1 MKREIWL
8 TVLRQRDREM
18 DEMKEMK
25 EMKEMNEAF
34 DRFHEACTKAL
45 DAIEDFHKLD
55 INERQVDM
63 NGDVYIREDE
73 DYLDRD

>member
-1 MKREIWL
+1 MK
-8 TVLRQRDREM
+8 RDREM
-18 DEMKEMK
+18 DEMKEMSK
-25 EMKEMNEAF
+25 AF
-34 DRFHEACTKAL
+34 DKWDLSIANAL

-63 NGDVYIREDE
+63 NGDVYIRDDE